1 MKIIP
6 HNQPTVGK
14 EELDAVARTIRR
26 KWFLAGPEVEK
37 FEKSI
42 ATFAHKK
49 YALAV
54 NSGSAA
60 LHLCLVLL
68 GVKPN
73 DEVIVPTYT
82 DSALLNVI
90 HYQGAEPVVVDIE
103 KDGFNINPEDVK
115 KKITKKTKA
124 IIVPHTFGF
133 PAKIHEIKK
142 LGIPVIEDAAQA
154 LGSIY
159 QNKPLG
165 SFEDLS
171 IFSFYTTKMLATGQ
185 GGIVTTNEKAKYH
198 NLKDLINYDRR
209 DNYIVRYNYQMTD
222 IAASIGNAQFEKL
235 PSFIKRRG
243 TIAAKYQ
250 KLLDRKGVIYYP
262 KKEEDN
268 VNHYRFVVKFPDQKT
283 RDSVQQKLARK
294 GITTIPPLKNYQQ
307 LHNVLRLP
315 KNEFPNAENI
325 SYTTLSLPIF
335 PGLTED
341 DVAQII
347 VALDTVL

>member
-6 HNQPTVGK
+6 HNQPSVGK
-14 EELDAVARTIRR
+14 EELDAIARTIRR
-26 KWFLAGPEVEK
+26 KWLLAGPEVEK

-60 LHLCLVLL
+60 LHLCLILL

-90 HYQGAEPVVVDIE
+90 HYQGANPIVVDIE
-103 KDGFNINPEDVK
+103 KDGFNIDPESVK
-115 KKITKKTKA
+115 KKISKKTKA

-154 LGSIY
+154 LGSMY

-171 IFSFYTTKMLATGQ
+171 VFSFYTTKMLATGQ
-185 GGIVTTNEKAKYH
+185 GGIVTTNDKAKYH
-198 NLKDLINYDRR
+198 RLKDLINYDRR
-209 DNYIVRYNYQMTD
+209 DNYIIRYNYQMTD
-222 IAASIGNAQFEKL
+222 IAASIGNAQFKKL
-235 PSFIKRRG
+235 SSFIKRRRQ
-243 TIAAKYQ
+243 IATAYQ
-250 KLLDRKGVIYYP
+250 KLLDEKNIPYWP
-262 KKEEDN
+262 KKEKAN
-268 VNHYRFVVKFPDQKT
+268 VNHYRFVIKFPDQKT
-283 RDSVQQKLARK
+283 RDAILQKLAKK
-294 GITTIPPLKNYQQ
+294 GVTTIPPLENYQQ
-307 LHNVLRLP
+307 FHNVLHLP

-325 SYTTLSLPIF
+325 SCTTLSLPIF

-341 DVAQII
+341 NVKQIL
-347 VALDTVL
+347 VALDAVL

>member
-1 MKIIP
+1 MKIIL

-26 KWFLAGPEVEK
+26 KWLLAGPEVEK

-60 LHLCLVLL
+60 LHLCLILL

-73 DEVIVPTYT
+73 DEVIIPTYT
-82 DSALLNVI
+82 NAALLNVI
-90 HYQGAEPVVVDIE
+90 HYQGAKPVVVDIE

-124 IIVPHTFGF
+124 VIVPHTFGF
-133 PAKIHEIKK
+133 PAKIHEITK

-154 LGSIY
+154 LGSMY

-171 IFSFYTTKMLATGQ
+171 VFSFYTTKMLATGQ
-185 GGIVTTNEKAKYH
+185 GGIVMTNDKAKYH
-198 NLKDLINYDRR
+198 KLKDLINYDGR

-222 IAASIGNAQFEKL
+222 IAASIGNAQFKKL
-235 PSFIKRRG
+235 PSFIKRRKQ
-243 TIAAKYQ
+243 IATAYQ
-250 KLLDRKGVIYYP
+250 KLLDEKNIPYWP
-262 KKEEDN
+262 KKGQAN
-268 VNHYRFVVKFPDQKT
+268 VNHYRFVVKFPDRKT
-283 RDSVQQKLARK
+283 RKSVQQKLARK
-294 GITTIPPLKNYQQ
+294 GITTIPPFENYQQ
-307 LHNVLRLP
+307 LHNILRLP

-325 SYTTLSLPIF
+325 SHTTLSLPIF

-341 DVAQII
+341 DVAQVIS
-347 VALDTVL
+347 ALDAVL